1 MNMAANTAPAG
12 ASNAGVVIEGG
23 TSASFVEDMG
33 GVSSPA
39 DSGDSPSEVNWS
51 DIATELEQGD
61 DSAFAE
67 GESEVVEPA
76 PLATPPTAET
86 APVVPPTSAPAEP
99 PPPASPAPAP
109 EAVTPEATPPAPVS
123 VAPETPAVDYATWR
137 GEQISKLEGLY
148 KLSDDVAAQ
157 LLSEPEVVLPKMA
170 AQLHMAV
177 TEAVLQSVNN
187 ALPQV
192 IQSIQQTDTVEKSAQ
207 KLFTDINPDLADSK
221 YRDGI
226 LRVGTMY
233 RQMNPKATPEES
245 ARVIGNMVRTAYGL
259 QAPPAPAS
267 GLPAAPAAP
276 APSPAP
282 FVPSRGGGGGV
293 TPAAPQNVWAQMAQ
307 ELDDD

>member
-67 GESEVVEPA
+67 GDAEVVEQA
-76 PLATPPTAET
+76 SPPSPSTAE
-86 APVVPPTSAPAEP
+86 APPVVPPTSAPAEP

-192 IQSIQQTDTVEKSAQ
+192 IQSIQQSDTVEKSAQ
-207 KLFTDINPDLADSK
+207 KLFTDVNPDLADSK
-221 YRDGI
+221 YREGI
-226 LRVGTMY
+226 IQVGTMY
-233 RQMNPKATPEES
+233 RQMNPKATPEEA

-259 QAPPAPAS
+259 QAPAAVPNPPA
-267 GLPAAPAAP
+267 AAP
-276 APSPAP
+276 APAPTPAP

-293 TPAAPQNVWAQMAQ
+293 TPAVPQNVWAQMAQ
-307 ELDDD
+307 DLDDD